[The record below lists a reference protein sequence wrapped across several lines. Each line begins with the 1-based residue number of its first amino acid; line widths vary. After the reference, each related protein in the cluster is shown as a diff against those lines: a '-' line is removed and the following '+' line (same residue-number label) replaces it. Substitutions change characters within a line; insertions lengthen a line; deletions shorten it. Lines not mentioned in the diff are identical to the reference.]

1 MSILPAPSEAE
12 ASQATQEAQPQ
23 IGLDE
28 ALACVDSLERAGR
41 LFVLLDA
48 LASGADAAGCA
59 KLLASLMQKAEKAG
73 LGALPYGGTEAVRAG
88 LDRTGAIYQ
97 GRHAWCGMRPDLRF
111 ALCRLAVQDPDAARL
126 LKAIRPKDKA
136 LAADAERLGLA
147 QTAAMYANDETL
159 FGQFYRIKPA
169 LLQRRVHL
177 RLAWP
182 SREWFEER
190 KGLVKKVAADDAVKS
205 FLFAGAASPM
215 LGWISRSLAEGT
227 DPAVQAFH
235 PVSKAAVHLW
245 SGRWQAAEAELAGL
259 DEAEEYWQTHCL
271 RGLDRLLHGDAGC
284 LAHFRRAEEICV
296 RDNPGLL
303 SSLPSLP
310 RLAKKLAA
318 FLFGGEEELE
328 PLRLSLENAESRA
341 PSRAAELWDGRNGLQ
356 AMRALDC
363 LRQGQEAKGRF
374 IVFRLQPLEENWL
387 AAMLYFGALQR
398 LGMLDPA
405 KPALILPL
413 KAWHAR
419 LEGLPAVQGIAGALL
434 ARALGPEEGRRYA
447 PSPEAA
453 GLLDVADLVEA
464 KAAWQVRLAGLEVA
478 LRGQVGSAEA
488 KPVSRRLI
496 WVAARDLG
504 LVEPREQLLGE
515 RGWNSPRPASLK
527 RLREQEGEGWMT
539 PQDRRVLACA
549 EARGGWADSPLVL
562 RLESCCEALE
572 GLGSVYY
579 DGEAGL
585 EPMQVKR
592 GALRMKLTS
601 HGDSCRL
608 AFDGADFACA
618 DVESAKAVFL
628 RRDGILTY
636 FKLTLRERRVIAAVG
651 QGIEL
656 PQSAIQ
662 RVLDLSL
669 QDAGIPLR
677 CEIEAGEMPADATP
691 VIQLEQEQAGG
702 FSARVGVRPF
712 GRQAA
717 PFFPTGEGSPHP
729 LSAVAPQGG
738 GEPVPM
744 RAVRDFAAEKFAL
757 EALAAGC
764 PALACGL
771 DELVWRG
778 QKPEEVLE
786 LLEELKA
793 SDLPSHVEWPKGRAV
808 RLAGSLR
815 MQGVTLAIARGQGR
829 DWFSLSGEAR
839 VGEDRVVAVERLL
852 QSLSGSRFVALGE
865 GEYLALA
872 DELRRRLAGL
882 QALMDEGAGEGRLKF
897 SPLAAPAVE
906 EMAQG
911 MDIRADRDFEAC
923 MERMHASLGLAPE
936 VPDGL
941 MAELRPYQREGVQ
954 WLLRLAAWGAGAC
967 LADDMGLGKTVQTIA
982 CLLGQASRGP
992 CLVVAPATVCANW
1005 EQELARFAPRLCV
1018 KRLGL
1023 FDRARTV
1030 KAMDRGEVLIVGYGL
1045 LPNAEAELASVR
1057 WAMAVFDEAQ
1067 ALKNPLTKRASAARE
1082 IRADFRLAL
1091 TGTPI
1096 ENRIEDLWSIFAVIA
1111 PGLLGGFERFK
1122 RRFGQAAPGTP
1133 AGKAL
1138 RQLVRPFLLRRL
1150 KSAVL
1155 DELPARTEQNI
1166 VIEPSDDEKA
1176 FYEVMRRRA
1185 VDSVGQ
1191 APGSQKRFLILAW
1204 LTKLRLA
1211 CCSPALADEEL
1222 AQRGRPGALSVSC
1235 KLDRLLEV
1243 LEELLAG
1250 GHKALVF
1257 SQFTSFL
1264 KLVRKALE
1272 REGISSLYLDGQTS
1286 EKARRERVES
1296 FQQGSCGV
1304 FLLSLKAGG
1313 TGINLTAADY
1323 VVHLDPWWN
1332 PAVEDQA
1339 SDRAH
1344 RIGQRRPVTVYRFV
1358 MAGTVEEKILAMHRE
1373 KRDLAA
1379 SFLEGAD
1386 EPAARITDEELF
1398 NLLR

>member
-1 MSILPAPSEAE
+1 MPILPVPSEAE
-12 ASQATQEAQPQ
+12 TSQAPAVQAS
-23 IGLDE
+23 LDE
-28 ALACVDSLERAGR
+28 ALACVESLDRPGR

-48 LASGADAAGCA
+48 LVSGADAAAGA
-59 KLLASLMQKAEKAG
+59 KLVASLMQKAEKAG
-73 LGALPYGGTEAVRAG
+73 LGVLPYVGAEAVRAG
-88 LDRTGAIYQ
+88 LDRSGVIYQ
-97 GRHAWCGMRPDLRF
+97 GRHSWCGMRPELRF
-111 ALCRLAVQDPDAARL
+111 ELCRQAVQDPDAARL
-126 LKAIRPKDKA
+126 LKTIRPKDKA
-136 LAADAERLGLA
+136 LGADAERLGLA
-147 QTAAMYANDETL
+147 QTAAMYANDDAL
-159 FGQFYRIKPA
+159 FAQLYRLKPA

-177 RLAWP
+177 RLAAP
-182 SREWFEER
+182 SSAWLEER

-205 FLFAGAASPM
+205 LLFAGAASPM
-215 LGWISRSLAEGT
+215 LGWISRSLAEGGV
-227 DPAVQAFH
+227 PAVQAFH

-245 SGRWQAAEAELAGL
+245 SGRWQEAEAELAGL
-259 DEAEEYWQTHCL
+259 AEAETYWQTHCL
-271 RGLDRLLHGDAGC
+271 RGLERLLHGDAAC
-284 LAHFRRAEEICV
+284 LAHFKRAEEIYG

-310 RLAKKLAA
+310 LFAKKLAA
-318 FLFGGEEELE
+318 FLFGGEDDLAS
-328 PLRLSLENAESRA
+328 LRLSLENAESRP
-341 PSRAAELWDGRNGLQ
+341 PSRVAELWDGRNGLQ

-374 IVFRLQPLEENWL
+374 ILFRLQPLEENWL
-387 AAMLYFGALQR
+387 AAMLYYGALQC

-413 KAWHAR
+413 QSWHAR

-434 ARALGPEEGRRYA
+434 ARALGPEEGRAFA
-447 PSPEAA
+447 PGPQAA
-453 GLLDVADLVEA
+453 GLLDFADLVKA
-464 KAAWQVRLAGLEVA
+464 KTVWQVRLSGLEEA
-478 LRGQVGSAEA
+478 LRGQDGRPEDR
-488 KPVSRRLI
+488 PVSRRLV
-496 WVAARDLG
+496 WVASRDLS
-504 LVEPREQLLGE
+504 LVEPREQALGD

-539 PQDRRVLACA
+539 PGDRRVLACA

-562 RLESCCEALE
+562 RLENCCEALE

-585 EPMQVKR
+585 EPLQVKR
-592 GALRMKLTS
+592 GALKLRLAS
-601 HGDSCRL
+601 HGASCRL
-608 AFDGADFACA
+608 AFDGFDCASA

-628 RRDGILTY
+628 RRDGVLTY
-636 FKLTLRERRVIAAVG
+636 FKLSLRERRVVHAVG

-662 RVLDLSL
+662 RVLDLPL

-677 CEIEAGEMPADATP
+677 CEIEAGEMPADPTP
-691 VIQLEQEQAGG
+691 VIQLEQEPAGGG

-712 GRQAA
+712 GRPGT

-729 LSAVAPQGG
+729 LSAVAPEGG
-738 GEPVPM
+738 GDPVPM

-771 DELVWRG
+771 DEQVWRS

-793 SDLPSHVEWPKGRAV
+793 SDLASHVEWPRGRAV

-815 MQGVTLAIARGQGR
+815 MQGVTLAVARGRGR

-839 VGEDRVVAVERLL
+839 VGEGRVVAVERLL
-852 QSLSGSRFVALGE
+852 QSLSGSRFVALGD

-872 DELRRRLAGL
+872 DELRRRLSGL
-882 QALMDEGAGEGRLKF
+882 QALMDEGAGEGKLQF

-911 MDIRADRDFEAC
+911 MHIQADADFAAC
-923 MERMHASLGLAPE
+923 MERMHGALGGEPE

-954 WLLRLAAWGAGAC
+954 WLLRLARWGAGAC

-992 CLVVAPATVCANW
+992 CLVVAPATVCTNW
-1005 EQELARFAPRLCV
+1005 EKELARFAPRLSAR
-1018 KRLGL
+1018 RLGL
-1023 FDRARTV
+1023 FDRGRTV
-1030 KAMDRGEVLIVGYGL
+1030 KAMGRGDVLIVGYGL
-1045 LPNAEAELASVR
+1045 LPNAEEELASVR

-1166 VIEPSDDEKA
+1166 VIEPSEDEKA
-1176 FYEVMRRRA
+1176 FYELMRRRA
-1185 VDSVGQ
+1185 VDNVDR

-1272 REGISSLYLDGQTS
+1272 RAGISSLYLDGQTS
-1286 EKARRERVES
+1286 EKARRERVDS

-1386 EPAARITDEELF
+1386 QTATRISDEELL